1 MRPLLL
7 LWLVPLVSACVH
19 DQRRDVAYGLLYRD
33 DGFEQSDAFKAAFR
47 ARFPPGASLGGLQ
60 SFFAAHDGRCWQ
72 PDAGHVSCEL
82 PTRTQWCAVR
92 LVKVEAEVHE
102 ARIGTLTVHIGGV
115 GC

>member
-7 LWLVPLVSACVH
+7 ISLAVFVSACAH
-19 DQRRDVAYGLLYRD
+19 DRRRDVAYGLLYRD
-33 DGFEQSDAFKAAFR
+33 DGIEQADAFEAAFR
-47 ARFPPGASLGGLQ
+47 ARFPPDAPLGGLQ

-72 PDAGHVSCEL
+72 PDAEHVSCEL
-82 PTRTQWCAVR
+82 PTRAQQCAAR